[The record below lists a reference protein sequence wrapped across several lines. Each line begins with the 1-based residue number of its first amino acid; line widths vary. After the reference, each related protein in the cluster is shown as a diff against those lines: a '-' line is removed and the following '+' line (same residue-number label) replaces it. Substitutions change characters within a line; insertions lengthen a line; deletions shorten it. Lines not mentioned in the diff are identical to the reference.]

1 LDKDIYALTKANCHY
16 IITFWDNLYEKL
28 VSEKIIENFQQIPE
42 LIDRLKVLEAD
53 VKKPLYT
60 YRDEILKKQE
70 EKEQIIK
77 SNLDLIEA
85 NLEEM
90 GEKSKEE
97 IHSFKKRFR
106 EFLKSNPDNFSEEN
120 IEKHIKL
127 KELKEKL
134 YEIELFNKVETEKK
148 ISDLKGF
155 ADNIVD
161 RMREDTKTM

>member
-1 LDKDIYALTKANCHY
+1 MTKANCHY

-90 GEKSKEE
+90 VEKSKEE
-97 IHSFKKRFR
+97 IHNFKKRFR
-106 EFLKSNPDNFSEEN
+106 EFLKSNPDNFSEES
-120 IEKHIKL
+120 IEKHIRL
-127 KELKEKL
+127 RELKEKL